1 MERRREEWRG
11 KEGIGGGEMANKG
24 YKKYTRF
31 YILDALTLN
40 FASVTL

>member
-1 MERRREEWRG
+1 MEGRRREEWRG
-11 KEGIGGGEMANKG
+11 KEGGEGEMAKEG

-31 YILDALTLN
+31 YTLDGLTFN